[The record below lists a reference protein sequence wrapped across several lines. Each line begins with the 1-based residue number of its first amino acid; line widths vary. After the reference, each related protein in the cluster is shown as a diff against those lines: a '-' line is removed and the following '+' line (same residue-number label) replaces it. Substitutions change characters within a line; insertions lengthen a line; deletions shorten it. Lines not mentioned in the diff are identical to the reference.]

1 MITFDEVFRDK
12 SIEKRYVV
20 SIEES
25 SAYLRL
31 SLDLLDE
38 MENVQFKDCGF
49 IEDDTKVIMERE
61 QFMKIKELLIW
72 LIENLNIRKYPS
84 VMTTAYIENI
94 KKAIQDLIF
103 KTNSIS

>member
-1 MITFDEVFRDK
+1 
-12 SIEKRYVV
+12 
-20 SIEES
+20 
-25 SAYLRL
+25 LRL